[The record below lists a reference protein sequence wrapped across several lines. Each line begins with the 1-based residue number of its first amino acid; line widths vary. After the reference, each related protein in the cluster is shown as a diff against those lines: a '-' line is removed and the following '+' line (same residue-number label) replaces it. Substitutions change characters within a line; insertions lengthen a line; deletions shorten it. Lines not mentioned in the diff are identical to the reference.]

1 VTLHMVPRALLKDP
15 AGILLTDERML
26 SAGQRASSWFGSK
39 RFELEASQRMEP
51 HERQRLYGC
60 HLGSDQRQRLKL
72 RSIGI
77 RTS

>member
-1 VTLHMVPRALLKDP
+1 MTLHMVPRALLKDP
-15 AGILLTDERML
+15 VVILLTDVRTL
-26 SAGQRASSWFGSK
+26 SAGQLARSWFGSK

-60 HLGSDQRQRLKL
+60 HLGSGQRQRLKL